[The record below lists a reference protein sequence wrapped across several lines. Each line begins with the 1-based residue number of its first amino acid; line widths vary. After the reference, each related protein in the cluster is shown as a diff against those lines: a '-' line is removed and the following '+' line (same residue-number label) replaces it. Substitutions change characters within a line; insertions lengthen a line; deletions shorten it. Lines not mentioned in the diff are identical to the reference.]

1 MRLLGVLLAVLVIA
15 AGCGDDDDNGGGA
28 TTPTEAP
35 AAAASATTREDA
47 RIEGAAGK
55 AMVEVTLELLN
66 ATNGD
71 DPCFAL
77 VASDYVD
84 SLGGLEGCA
93 KKMEPIAVGPLDTI
107 THAAELPGGET
118 GEVHVE
124 SSDGT
129 QKQTIK
135 FAKSAAGKWNVDGLG
150 GS

>member
-1 MRLLGVLLAVLVIA
+1 MRRLLLVLLAVAALA
-15 AGCGDDDDNGGGA
+15 AGCGDDDDDGGGTG
-28 TTPTEAP
+28 TTSAEAP
-35 AAAASATTREDA
+35 AAPAKTSPDA
-47 RIEGAAGK
+47 RIEGAPGK
-55 AMVEVTLELLN
+55 AMVEVTMELLN
-66 ATNGD
+66 AANGD
-71 DPCFAL
+71 DPCFAI
-77 VASDYVD
+77 VASDYVE

-93 KKMEPIAVGPLDTI
+93 KTMEPIATGPLDTI

-124 SSDGT
+124 SSDGS